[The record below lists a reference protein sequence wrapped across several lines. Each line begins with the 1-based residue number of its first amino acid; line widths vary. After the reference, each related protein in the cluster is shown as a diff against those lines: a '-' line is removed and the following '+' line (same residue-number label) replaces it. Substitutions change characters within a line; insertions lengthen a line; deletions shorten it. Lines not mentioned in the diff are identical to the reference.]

1 MTREEIYN
9 RVKSINDDLR
19 AQGMDFDQIV
29 QFWDEVFEKV
39 KQKQLLI
46 NMMQDDEKE
55 MRK

>member
-19 AQGMDFDQIV
+19 AQGMDFDQII